1 MFFLKIIIIYSLL
14 SGFVFRYW
22 TCNLCSVSFFP
33 PRDPELIAP
42 ERGCAVWGE
51 SRAMEAQHS
60 CNWNGSFL
68 NQEDDLCSHR
78 SPRPDWMMNMEKTV
92 RSNTLWCVHGVRFHW
107 PVHFLL
113 FLLACYFHS
122 TSLRQGSDMLIV
134 KILFLH
140 RECAEL
146 DKDGCAVRASW

>member
-1 MFFLKIIIIYSLL
+1 MGFSFIIIYSLL

-42 ERGCAVWGE
+42 ERVCGVWGE

-60 CNWNGSFL
+60 WNWNGNFL

-78 SPRPDWMMNMEKTV
+78 NPRPYWMMNMEKTV
-92 RSNTLWCVHGVRFHW
+92 PSNTLWCVQGVRFHW

-113 FLLACYFHS
+113 FLLASVIFYS

-140 RECAEL
+140 PECAEL